1 MSTSGRSKGAS
12 HNEKHEGPRVS
23 APNLLQKLNFRWGSP
38 MPVTLQTEA
47 AECGLACLVMLL
59 AHHGVV
65 TDLPTLR
72 SRYGTVPQG
81 MTAIEFTRVAS
92 AERLMTRTL
101 RLELDEM
108 KALQLPCVL
117 HWDMG
122 HFVVYRGMRGDRYLI
137 TDPAFGERQ
146 LTAREM
152 AESFTGIAME
162 CWPDE
167 GFMPRKEAQA
177 ISLRRLAGRVTGL
190 WPTVWRVLSVSM
202 GLEVLAL
209 LSPLFLQWV
218 VDHVL
223 MSHDRDLLTTLGVG
237 FVLLLAIELLL
248 SLMRSMLLLR
258 VSTQL
263 RVQWRSNVLNHLM
276 SLPLDYF
283 ARRHLGDIVSRFGSI
298 NKIQSVLT
306 AAFVEAALDGVMVLL
321 GLALMTLY
329 SPLLTVIAVTAVAL
343 YALIRMVW
351 YRPLRDATAEQIVRS
366 ANESSHLL
374 ETVRGMRT
382 IRLFSRHAER
392 LAAWQTLMVSDVNA
406 KLRIER
412 LSIVYRQLRHALAG
426 GFALMLL
433 WVGAREVMAGALTVG
448 ALLAF
453 MAFRSQFESRI
464 TRLIDT
470 WFSLRMAGLDAQRL
484 ADIVLTPA
492 EPGAG
497 NAASPLRSVGVA
509 GRSQPPSIE
518 VRNVSFRYA
527 EGSPDVLKNFS
538 LSVAAGESIAIA
550 GASGC
555 GKSTLVSLLL
565 GVYKPSSGTIEV
577 DGKPIEHWGMHA
589 WRSTVGT
596 VLQDDVLFSGSI
608 ADNIAFFDPKMSMK
622 TVMEC
627 ARLAAIHDDIESLP
641 MGYQSLIGDMGSTL
655 SGGQKQR
662 VLLAR
667 AMYRKPR
674 VLILDEATSHLD
686 LDCEAA
692 VGRAVASLPVTRI
705 LVAHRPHTLATV
717 HRVVE
722 LADGRIVRDET
733 RAQYAARMGLA
744 LFKPYMAA

>member
-1 MSTSGRSKGAS
+1 MSAPGRPKGEYRSAQHEGTSGIS
-12 HNEKHEGPRVS
+12 P
-23 APNLLQKLNFRWGSP
+23 LLQKLNFRWGSP

-81 MTAIEFTRVAS
+81 MTAIEFSRVAS
-92 AERLMTRTL
+92 AERLMTRAL

-108 KALQLPCVL
+108 KALQVPCVL
-117 HWDMG
+117 HWEMG

-137 TDPAFGERQ
+137 TDPAFGERR
-146 LTAREM
+146 LSAKEM

-162 CWPDE
+162 CWPDD
-167 GFMPRKEAQA
+167 GFMPRKESQA
-177 ISLRRLAGRVTGL
+177 ISLRRLAGRISGL
-190 WPTVWRVLSVSM
+190 WPTVWRVLSVSL

-223 MSHDRDLLTTLGVG
+223 TSYDRDLLTTLGVG

-298 NKIQSVLT
+298 NKIQDVLT

-321 GLALMTLY
+321 GLVLMTLY
-329 SPLLTVIAVTAVAL
+329 SPVLTVIAVTAVAL
-343 YALIRMVW
+343 YAFIRVVW

-412 LSIVYRQLRHALAG
+412 LAIVYRQLRHALAG

-433 WVGAREVMAGALTVG
+433 WVGAREVMSGALTVG

-453 MAFRSQFESRI
+453 MAFRSQFDSRV

-497 NAASPLRSVGVA
+497 SAASPLRSMSVS
-509 GRSQPPSIE
+509 GRSEPPAIE

-527 EGSPDVLKNFS
+527 EGSPDVLKDFS
-538 LSVAAGESIAIA
+538 LSVAAGESVAIA

-565 GVYKPSSGTIEV
+565 GVYKPRSGTIEV

-608 ADNIAFFDPKMSMK
+608 ADNIAFFDPRMSMK

-686 LDCEAA
+686 LDCEAV

-722 LADGRIVRDET
+722 LADGHIVRDET